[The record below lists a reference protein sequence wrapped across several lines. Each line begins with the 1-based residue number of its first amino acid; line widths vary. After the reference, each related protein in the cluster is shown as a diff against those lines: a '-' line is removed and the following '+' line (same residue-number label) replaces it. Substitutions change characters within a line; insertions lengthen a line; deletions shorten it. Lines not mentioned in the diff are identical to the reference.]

1 VLKSSKTTVGTL
13 VQLVVSYLASV
24 EASSEEERPD
34 LFSFVYQ
41 RVSGAKGDQ
50 SLEFGSWKGMI
61 GT

>member
-1 VLKSSKTTVGTL
+1 